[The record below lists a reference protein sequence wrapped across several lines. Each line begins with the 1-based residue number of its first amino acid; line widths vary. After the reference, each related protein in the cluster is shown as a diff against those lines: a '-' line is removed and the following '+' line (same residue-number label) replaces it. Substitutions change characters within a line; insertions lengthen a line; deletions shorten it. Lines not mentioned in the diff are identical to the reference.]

1 MFTLNQLRIFWALAH
16 SPSLTQAAKQLG
28 VSQPSLSQQLAKL
41 ERSLGT
47 RLFDRVNN
55 QMVITDAGRFLLGKA
70 EVMLAE
76 ADEIETGL
84 AAYREGRRGRI
95 VVGALA
101 SLARNLLPDAWRRAR
116 TRVPD
121 LEIDIHELPPR
132 DAIEQLYGRTIQVAL
147 LSAASLTREH
157 LSFGRIPLLTE
168 SYVLATPAD
177 LRLEGVRDPER
188 DLDPAR
194 RRILARTIR
203 FNFGSRYNQ
212 RIEAWYRRHL
222 PHSESIGRCRTYEVA
237 LAMVEAGLGVALVPL
252 SSTRLGDRPLFAI
265 NTYTVPDL
273 DRRILALFPS
283 HYRRL
288 EPLATFLA
296 ALAEAGA
303 AAHPAGA
310 APPPPLLEAA
320 TARGEGEGDTR
331 SLYL

>member
-1 MFTLNQLRIFWALAH
+1 MFTLNQLRIFWTLAH

-55 QMVITDAGRFLLGKA
+55 QMVITDAGRFLLHKA

-95 VVGALA
+95 VIGALA
-101 SLARNLLPDAWRRAR
+101 SLARNLLPEAWRRAR
-116 TRVPD
+116 LCIPG

-147 LSAASLTREH
+147 LAAGSLTRDH
-157 LSFGRIPLLTE
+157 LSFARLPLFAE
-168 SYVLATPAD
+168 SYVLATPPGLA
-177 LRLEGVRDPER
+177 LERVGDPER
-188 DLDPAR
+188 DLTPEQR
-194 RRILARTIR
+194 QVLARTIR
-203 FNFGSRYNQ
+203 FNFGSRHNQ
-212 RIEAWYRRHL
+212 QIEAWYRRHL
-222 PHSESIGRCRTYEVA
+222 PRSESIGRCRTYEVA
-237 LAMVEAGLGVALVPL
+237 LAMVEAGQGVALAPL
-252 SSTRLGDRPLFAI
+252 SSTQFNGRLLFDVNI
-265 NTYTVPDL
+265 YTAPGL
-273 DRRILALFPS
+273 ERRIIALIPS

-296 ALAEAGA
+296 ALGEAGRA
-303 AAHPAGA
+303 LNPVPA
-310 APPPPLLEAA
+310 APPPPFLADPA
-320 TARGEGEGDTR
+320 GHGRGEGEPPPL
-331 SLYL
+331 SL

>member
-70 EVMLAE
+70 ETMLAE

-95 VVGALA
+95 AVGALA

-116 TRVPD
+116 ERIPD
-121 LEIDIHELPPR
+121 LEIDVHELPPR
-132 DAIEQLYGRTIQVAL
+132 DAVEQLYGRTVQMAL
-147 LSAASLTREH
+147 LSEESLTRDH
-157 LSFGRIPLLTE
+157 LSFARIPLAEE
-168 SYVLATPAD
+168 SYVLATPAP
-177 LRLEGVRDPER
+177 LRLEGVTDPER
-188 DLDPAR
+188 DLDPEQR
-194 RRILARTIR
+194 RLLARSVR

-222 PHSESIGRCRTYEVA
+222 PRSEGIGRCRTYEVA

-252 SSTRLGDRPLFAI
+252 SSTCLGARPLFAV
-265 NTYTVPDL
+265 NLYTVPDL
-273 DRRILALFPS
+273 GRRLLALIPS

-296 ALAEAGA
+296 ALAEAA
-303 AAHPAGA
+303 AAMRPAAA
-310 APPPPLLEAA
+310 APPPPFLEASI
-320 TARGEGEGDTR
+320 ARAKGEGEPR
-331 SLYL
+331 PLHL

>member
-1 MFTLNQLRIFWALAH
+1 MFTLNQLRIFWTLAH

-55 QMVITDAGRFLLGKA
+55 QMVITDAGRFLLNKA

-95 VVGALA
+95 VIGALA
-101 SLARNLLPDAWRRAR
+101 SLARNLLPGAWRRAR
-116 TRVPD
+116 LRIPD

-147 LSAASLTREH
+147 ISAGSLTRDH
-157 LSFGRIPLLTE
+157 LSFAQLPLFAE
-168 SYVLATPAD
+168 SYVLATPPG
-177 LRLEGVRDPER
+177 LTLEGVGDPER
-188 DLDPAR
+188 DLAPEQR
-194 RRILARTIR
+194 QILARTIR
-203 FNFGSRYNQ
+203 FNFGSRHNQ

-222 PHSESIGRCRTYEVA
+222 PHNESIGRCRTYEVA
-237 LAMVEAGLGVALVPL
+237 LAMVEAGQGVALVPL
-252 SSTRLGDRPLFAI
+252 LSTQLNGRLLFDVNIYAA
-265 NTYTVPDL
+265 PGL
-273 DRRILALFPS
+273 ERRIIALLPS

-296 ALAEAGA
+296 ALEETGRGLN
-303 AAHPAGA
+303 PVP
-310 APPPPLLEAA
+310 APPPPPFLAA
-320 TARGEGEGDTR
+320 PAEHGRGEGEPP
-331 SLYL
+331 SLSL

>member
-55 QMVITDAGRFLLGKA
+55 QMVITDAGRFLLNKA

-95 VVGALA
+95 VIGALA
-101 SLARNLLPDAWRRAR
+101 SLARNLLPEAWRRAR
-116 TRVPD
+116 LRIPG

-132 DAIEQLYGRTIQVAL
+132 DAIEQLYGRTIQAAL
-147 LSAASLTREH
+147 LAAGSLTRDH
-157 LSFGRIPLLTE
+157 LSFAQLPLFAE
-168 SYVLATPAD
+168 SYVLATPPGLA
-177 LRLEGVRDPER
+177 LERVGNPER
-188 DLDPAR
+188 DLAPEQR
-194 RRILARTIR
+194 QILARTIR
-203 FNFGSRYNQ
+203 FNFGSQHNQ

-222 PHSESIGRCRTYEVA
+222 PRSESIGRCRTYEVA
-237 LAMVEAGLGVALVPL
+237 LAMVEAGQGVALVPL
-252 SSTRLGDRPLFAI
+252 LSTQLNGRLLFDVNI
-265 NTYTVPDL
+265 YTAPGL
-273 DRRILALFPS
+273 ERRIIALIPS

-296 ALAEAGA
+296 ALGEAGRA
-303 AAHPAGA
+303 LTPVPA
-310 APPPPLLEAA
+310 APPPPFLAA
-320 TARGEGEGDTR
+320 LAERGQGEGEPPP
-331 SLYL
+331 LYL